1 MQEIILIETDRL
13 YSINNK
19 LKDGWRV
26 VSVTPIIKCVD
37 RYDAATFGAYVVIEK
52 DKENEE

>member
-13 YSINNK
+13 FGINNK

-26 VSVTPIIKCVD
+26 VSVSPLVTG
-37 RYDAATFGAYVVIEK
+37 ASAYVVIEK
-52 DKENEE
+52 DKENGR